1 MPHYLINVHPK
12 EETVPVTRIVEAKN
26 QARAI
31 AHVVA
36 DTVKVRIATPQD
48 FMTFA
53 KGGGMIETVEEE
65 A

>member
-1 MPHYLINVHPK
+1 MPHYLINVQPA

-36 DTVKVRIATPQD
+36 DTVKVRLATPQD
-48 FMTFA
+48 FMTFS
-53 KGGGMIETVEEE
+53 KGGGEIETAKED

>member
-1 MPHYLINVHPK
+1 MPHYVINVQPA
-12 EETVPVTRIVEAKN
+12 EETAPVTRIVEAKN

-48 FMTFA
+48 FMSFS
-53 KGGGMIETVEEE
+53 KGGGEIEIAKEE